1 MQGKGLFF
9 NGMINEFLIR
19 VGTFLILLGLGM
31 LILFIASDYAQQAN
45 FDYLFW
51 AVLAVTV
58 GFMLRRRKTPPPP
71 SGRFESLRK
80 WTGRSG
86 PGGKEDKNR

>member
-1 MQGKGLFF
+1 MF
-9 NGMINEFLIR
+9 NEFIIR

-31 LILFIASDYAQQAN
+31 LILFIASDYANQSN

-58 GFMLRRRKTPPPP
+58 GLMLRRRKAPPPP
-71 SGRFESLRK
+71 SSRFESLRR
-80 WTGRSG
+80 WTGRSRDED
-86 PGGKEDKNR
+86 KEDKDE

>member
-1 MQGKGLFF
+1 MV
-9 NGMINEFLIR
+9 NEFLVR
-19 VGTFLILLGLGM
+19 VGTFLILLGMGM
-31 LILFIASDYAQQAN
+31 LILFIASDYAKQSN

-58 GFMLRRRKTPPPP
+58 GFMLRRRKAPPPP

-86 PGGKEDKNR
+86 PGDKEDKQR

>member
-1 MQGKGLFF
+1 M
-9 NGMINEFLIR
+9 NSVVNEFLVR
-19 VGTFLILLGLGM
+19 VGTFLILLGIGM
-31 LILFIASDYAQQAN
+31 LILFVASDYANQSN

-58 GFMLRRRKTPPPP
+58 GFMLRRRKPPPPP

-86 PGGKEDKNR
+86 SGDKEDKQR